1 MAIKVSGTV
10 VVDDNRNIINAN
22 SASFTG
28 NTGIELPVGTT
39 AQRSASPKIG
49 TLRFNTQDDK
59 LEIYKAGGWAS
70 AGPKIGSILFGAG
83 FRSDGSG

>member
-28 NTGIELPVGTT
+28 NTGIELPVGTND
-39 AQRSASPKIG
+39 QRALSPKIG
-49 TLRFNTQDDK
+49 TLRFNTQEDK
-59 LEIYKAGGWAS
+59 LEIYKANGWAS
-70 AGPKIGSILFGAG
+70 AGPFAGSILFGAG